1 MCLRPLSAALLVATL
16 SAAPPARA
24 DGDAARARDAW
35 SAAGVALGALALDG
49 AVAARWRP
57 KACRICGVDLD
68 GAGPGKPV
76 GSLDDAARDLLLWTH
91 PGSARVASDVLAN
104 VAVPILAG
112 ADAVRAT
119 GSRGGDAGRDV
130 LVVAEAA

>member
-68 GAGPGKPV
+68 GA
-76 GSLDDAARDLLLWTH
+76 ARDLLLWTH

-119 GSRGGDAGRDV
+119 GSRGGDAGRD
-130 LVVAEAA
+130 